1 MAFPQSAP
9 RLLRGPAGAPMSQE
23 KSAQLRTEWENANAE
38 LGELREKYG
47 IVARTLRPGERVQRP
62 HRTATPKARKEIQA
76 LERKVNEL
84 RKAYERA
91 IREAQEERG
100 GQP

>member
-1 MAFPQSAP
+1 
-9 RLLRGPAGAPMSQE
+9 MSQE
-23 KSAQLRTEWENANAE
+23 RSAQELYDEWENANAE
-38 LGELREKYG
+38 LGELRAQYG
-47 IVARTLRPGERVQRP
+47 IVARTLRPGERIQRP
-62 HRTATPKARKEIQA
+62 QRTATPKVRKEIQA

-91 IREAQEERG
+91 IGETPEERG

>member
-1 MAFPQSAP
+1 
-9 RLLRGPAGAPMSQE
+9 MSQE
-23 KSAQLRTEWENANAE
+23 KSAQELHAEWENANAE
-38 LGELREKYG
+38 LGELREQYG
-47 IVARTLRPGERVQRP
+47 IVARTLRPGERIQRQQ
-62 HRTATPKARKEIQA
+62 RTATPKARKEIQA

-91 IREAQEERG
+91 IGEAPEERG

>member
-1 MAFPQSAP
+1 
-9 RLLRGPAGAPMSQE
+9 MSQE
-23 KSAQLRTEWENANAE
+23 KSAQELYAEWENANAE
-38 LGELREKYG
+38 LGELRQRYG
-47 IVARTLRPGERVQRP
+47 IVARTLRPGEHIQRP
-62 HRTATPKARKEIQA
+62 QRPATPKARKEIQA

-91 IREAQEERG
+91 IGEAQEERG

>member
-1 MAFPQSAP
+1 
-9 RLLRGPAGAPMSQE
+9 MSKEKRAQE
-23 KSAQLRTEWENANAE
+23 RHAEWENANDE
-38 LGELREKYG
+38 VGKLGEEYG
-47 IVARTLRPGERVQRP
+47 IVGRTLRPGERIQRSK
-62 HRTATPKARKEIQA
+62 RTATPKARKEIQA

-91 IREAQEERG
+91 IGEAQEERG